1 MFINFSDIPGNQNL
15 FLDYLYEFDNV
26 KEFYSAD
33 FRNKENYLKVFKSV
47 ADSKNDAREKV
58 ADILKTQYSSLQSS
72 VLTSKNI
79 ESLSD
84 KRTMAVVTGQ
94 QLGILGGPL
103 YTFYKI
109 ITAIK
114 LSRHL
119 AERYD
124 EYNFVPVFW
133 LEADDHDFN
142 EVRSIKVINDNND
155 IINVGYSAEIS
166 EDDAKESVGYIKF
179 NQSLNEF
186 INNVSKNLR
195 DTEFKEPLMEKIKS
209 FYAEGSTFKDSFKK
223 LIHWVFDEYG
233 LVIFD
238 PQDKQVKD
246 LLRPIFKKEITDFRQ
261 HTQELVHVSARLE
274 ELYHAQVKVRPVN
287 LFLTVENGRYSIEPD
302 ENEFKLRRKR
312 KSFSLEQ
319 MLEIA
324 DNEPERFSPNV
335 LLRPI
340 CQDYIFPTAFYVAG
354 PSEISYFAQLK
365 PLYSFYKITEPI
377 IYPRS
382 SATILESSIAKI
394 LSKHDLNATE
404 IFIDPDVVKKRIL
417 NSLSEVT
424 LEDLFSKVNNEIEI
438 AFDQLRERLF
448 QLDKT
453 ISDASKK
460 YKEKIFQA
468 LNELKTKAEQAQQ
481 KKHEAT
487 LRQIDRASV
496 NLFPHNNLQ
505 ERELNFVYFANKY
518 GTDFIK
524 LIFKELQINKFEHQ
538 VIEL

>member
-142 EVRSIKVINDNND
+142 EVRSIKVIND
-155 IINVGYSAEIS
+155 
-166 EDDAKESVGYIKF
+166 
-179 NQSLNEF
+179 
-186 INNVSKNLR
+186 VSKNLR
-195 DTEFKEPLMEKIKS
+195 DTEFKEPLMEKIRS

-246 LLRPIFKKEITDFRQ
+246 LLKPIFKKEITDFRQ